1 MIDDLLFCGT
11 DGGEDFDAFDDVFEE
26 FAFSEGR
33 LFHHLAES
41 DPVQTVQSARRSAQN
56 CGSSRGIVHQSQF
69 SKRLSVPVS
78 FEVLLFSL
86 YHFRTIE
93 LPTVDDKK
101 IVSAVAL
108 RDHLLSS
115 LVLSEIHGLDE
126 GFLVAGVD
134 VLE

>member
-1 MIDDLLFCGT
+1 MIDEVLFCGT
-11 DGGEDFDAFDDVFEE
+11 DGGEDFDALDDVFEE
-26 FAFSEGR
+26 FAFPEGR

-41 DPVQTVQSARRSAQN
+41 DPVQAVQFARRFAHN

-69 SKRLSVPVS
+69 SKRLSVAIG
-78 FEVLLFSL
+78 FEVLFFSL
-86 YHFRTIE
+86 NHFRAIE

-108 RDHLLSS
+108 SDHFLSG

-126 GFLVAGVD
+126 GFLIAGVD

>member
-1 MIDDLLFCGT
+1 MINDLLFCGT

-26 FAFSEGR
+26 FAFPEGR

-41 DPVQTVQSARRSAQN
+41 DPVQTVQSARRFAHN
-56 CGSSRGIVHQSQF
+56 CGSSRGIVHQSQL
-69 SKRLSVPVS
+69 SESLSVPIG

-86 YHFRTIE
+86 YHFRAIE

-108 RDHLLSS
+108 SDHLLASF
-115 LVLSEIHGLDE
+115 VLSEIHGLDE
-126 GFLVAGVD
+126 GFLIAGVD